1 MPHQKTAIF
10 SQFTHALTW
19 PTPGQAGRGPS
30 SGQHHRDVS
39 RGGFFSSEG
48 PARPAGRKEVLV
60 PRRDDLQKIL
70 IIGAGPIVIGQ
81 ACEFDYSGTQGAK
94 ALRDE
99 GYEVVLVNSNPATIM
114 TDPELASRTYIEPL
128 EPGTLEAIV
137 ERERPSAILPT
148 LGGQTALNLALA
160 LESRGVLARLGIEM
174 LGARPDSIQK
184 AEDRSLFKAAMEKIG
199 LTCPRAGVAHSVEEA
214 WAIVAQTG
222 FPAILR
228 PSFTMGGS
236 GGGIAKD
243 RSEFE
248 SKVAWALAQSPT
260 REVLIEESVLGWKE
274 FELEVMRDRAD
285 NFIVVCSIENI
296 DPMGVHTGDSIT
308 VAPAMTLT
316 DREYQRLRDA
326 ARAVMT
332 EIGVETGGANVQFAV
347 NPENGDFHVI
357 EMNPRVSRSSA
368 LASKATGYPI
378 AKIAA
383 KLAVGYT
390 LGELRNDI
398 TGTSAA
404 FEPVID
410 YVVTKWP
417 RFAFEK
423 FPGADKTL
431 GTQMKSVGE
440 AMSVGRTFSESIQKA
455 ARSLETAKDGLV
467 SLLGRVDY
475 RQLAMPRKD
484 RDLAMEAAEVE
495 RPNTLPPPS
504 REELLAALRAV
515 IAVPTSERLFYVLDA
530 MRVGVSIED
539 IGALTRIDPWF
550 LAQFER
556 IVRTESR
563 IASGDLHPKSLA
575 EYKRLGFSDAQ
586 LASLSKTSA
595 AEIRAARGTSGVRP
609 VFARVDT
616 CAAEFVAQ
624 TPYLYSTYETESEA
638 RPTETTRKVVIL
650 GGGPNRIGQGIEF
663 DYCCVHAAKA
673 LRDLGYETVMVNCNP
688 ETVSTDYDT
697 SDRLYFE
704 PLTLEDV
711 LAICDEERPEGV
723 IVQFGGQTP
732 LKLAVSLERAG
743 VKLLGTSADA
753 IDRAEDRGRFDELL
767 TKLAL
772 KRPRSGVAT
781 GTEQA
786 FEIAEAIGYPV
797 LVRPSYVLGGRA
809 MIIAYSRQELESYI
823 HLAVEAARDAGTQTI
838 LVDEFLKDAIEVDVD
853 CVADGRRAVIG
864 GVMQHIEEAGVHSG
878 DSSSVLPP
886 HSLSPEIVL
895 SIEEQTRMLAL
906 ELGVVGLMN
915 VQFAV
920 KGGEIYILEV
930 NPRASRT
937 VPFVSKATGRP
948 LAKIASKVM
957 AGCSLDELGID
968 DMEVPRHVAVKQS
981 VFPFAKFPGVDTIL
995 GPEMRSTGEVMGI
1008 SDTFA
1013 RAFHKSL
1020 LAAGLDVRPPAEGTN
1035 AEGRPERK
1043 RVFISVRDDDK
1054 PVACIIARRMRAA
1067 GYEIVATKGTATA
1080 LQRARIPVTAIN
1092 KVLEGSPHV
1101 VDAIRSGSIAMVIN
1115 TTLGARE
1122 VKDSY
1127 SLRRQT
1133 LLMNIPY
1140 FTTIPAAL
1148 AACDAIESA
1157 RGDNEIRVR
1166 SLQEWAR

>member
-1 MPHQKTAIF
+1 M
-10 SQFTHALTW
+10 
-19 PTPGQAGRGPS
+19 
-30 SGQHHRDVS
+30 
-39 RGGFFSSEG
+39 
-48 PARPAGRKEVLV
+48 
-60 PRRDDLQKIL
+60 PRRDDLNKIL
-70 IIGAGPIVIGQ
+70 LIGAGPIVIGQ

-94 ALRDE
+94 ALREE
-99 GYEVVLVNSNPATIM
+99 GYDVVLVNSNPATIM
-114 TDPELASRTYIEPL
+114 TDPDLAGRTYVEPL
-128 EPGTLEAIV
+128 EWKTLTAIL
-137 ERERPSAILPT
+137 ERERPDAILPT
-148 LGGQTALNLALA
+148 LGGQTALNLALKLHEEKV
-160 LESRGVLARLGIEM
+160 LERLGIEM
-174 LGARPDSIQK
+174 LGARPASIAK

-199 LTCPRAGVAHSVEEA
+199 LSCPRAGAAHSVAEA
-214 WAIVAQTG
+214 WAIVKDTG

-236 GGGIAKD
+236 GGGIARD
-243 RSEFE
+243 ESEFE
-248 SKVAWALAQSPT
+248 AKVAWALAQSPT

-347 NPENGDFHVI
+347 SPTDGKVYVI

-390 LGELRNDI
+390 LDELQNDI
-398 TGTSAA
+398 TRTSAA

-423 FPGADKTL
+423 FPGAEHTL

-440 AMSVGRTFSESIQKA
+440 VMSIGRTFCESLQKA
-455 ARSLETAKDGLV
+455 ARSLETGRDGLV

-475 RQLAMPRKD
+475 VALAEPKKT
-484 RDLAMEAAEVE
+484 RDLGMDPPEVDARASGAFAVHSPE
-495 RPNTLPPPS
+495 KIA
-504 REELLAALRAV
+504 AALEKL
-515 IAVPTSERLFYVLDA
+515 IGIPTADRLFQVADA
-530 MRVGVSIED
+530 MRVGLTDERIY
-539 IGALTRIDPWF
+539 ALTAIDPWF
-550 LAQFER
+550 LAHIRR
-556 IVRTESR
+556 IVSAEDDVRDGKTS
-563 IASGDLHPKSLA
+563 ADDLRR
-575 EYKRLGFSDAQ
+575 YKRLGFSDRQ
-586 LASLSKTSA
+586 LAKLLGQT
-595 AEIRAARGTSGVRP
+595 EDEVRALRHRHGIRP
-609 VFARVDT
+609 VYARVDT
-616 CAAEFVAQ
+616 CAAEFVAH
-624 TPYLYSTYETESEA
+624 TPYLYSTYESESESHA
-638 RPTETTRKVVIL
+638 QTGKEKVVIL

-663 DYCCVHAAKA
+663 DYCCVHAVQA
-673 LRDLGYETVMVNCNP
+673 LRALGYETIMVNCNP

-711 LAICDEERPEGV
+711 LAICDEEKPIGV

-732 LKLAVSLERAG
+732 LKLAVPLEERG
-743 VKLLGTSADA
+743 VRLLGTSADA

-772 KRPRSGVAT
+772 KRPRSGIAK
-781 GTEQA
+781 GSDEA
-786 FEIAEAIGYPV
+786 FRIADEIGYPV

-809 MIIAYSRQELESYI
+809 MMIAYSRAELDAYVER
-823 HLAVEAARDAGTQTI
+823 AVEAARDAGTQTI

-853 CVADGRRAVIG
+853 CVCDGKRAAIG
-864 GVMQHIEEAGVHSG
+864 GVMQHIEEAGIHSG

-886 HSLSPEIVL
+886 YSLSAEIIL

-920 KGGEIYILEV
+920 KGADIYILEV

-937 VPFVSKATGRP
+937 VPFVSKATGRA
-948 LAKIASKVM
+948 LAKIAAQVM
-957 AGCSLDELGID
+957 VKKTLDELGVGD
-968 DMEVPRHVAVKQS
+968 FTPPRHTAVKES

-1008 SDTFA
+1008 AETFA
-1013 RAFHKSL
+1013 RSFHKSM
-1020 LAAGLDVRPPAEGTN
+1020 LASGVEVSP
-1035 AEGRPERK
+1035 PERGNVRRK
-1043 RVFISVRDDDK
+1043 VFISVKDEDK
-1054 PVACIIARRMRAA
+1054 PVASLIARRLRAM
-1067 GYEIVATKGTATA
+1067 GFEIIATRGTAAA
-1080 LQRARIPVTAIN
+1080 LARSRIPAETIN
-1092 KVLEGSPHV
+1092 KVNEGTPHV
-1101 VDAIRSGSIAMVIN
+1101 VDALRSGTIAIVIN
-1115 TTLGARE
+1115 TTIGAKE
-1122 VKDSY
+1122 VRDSY

-1133 LLMNIPY
+1133 LLLNIPY
-1140 FTTIPAAL
+1140 FTTIAAAV
-1148 AACDAIESA
+1148 AACDAMEA
-1157 RGDNEIRVR
+1157 QRTGEGVRVK
-1166 SLQEWAR
+1166 SLQEWNAEG